1 MLEIAEKENSDL
13 VKEISNSKAI
23 IQNMHSEIAKFH
35 NDTAAFSLMHDSTTT
50 MPSKEDSIDKNE
62 HDSVVKKLN
71 DTLSKTLAENLEILE
86 MVGFFFFLKLHG
98 NPLVVLFV
106 RVHLSI
112 ALFIH
117 IQTSSMF
124 LIIEERI

>member
-1 MLEIAEKENSDL
+1 MLAIAQKENSDL

-50 MPSKEDSIDKNE
+50 MPSKQNSIDLKE

-71 DTLSKTLAENLEILE
+71 DTLSKTLAENLELHD
-86 MVGFFFFLKLHG
+86 MVR
-98 NPLVVLFV
+98 LVF
-106 RVHLSI
+106 
-112 ALFIH
+112 H
-117 IQTSSMF
+117 I
-124 LIIEERI
+124 